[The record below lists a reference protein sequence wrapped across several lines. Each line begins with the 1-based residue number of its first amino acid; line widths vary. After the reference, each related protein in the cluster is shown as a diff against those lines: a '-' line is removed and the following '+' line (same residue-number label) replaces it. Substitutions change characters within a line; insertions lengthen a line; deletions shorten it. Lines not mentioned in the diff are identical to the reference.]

1 MKKILVTGANGQ
13 LGAELQQLAGL
24 YPQFHFRFTDRR
36 ELPIDQQSAI
46 DQYLQA
52 FRPDYCINCAAYT
65 AVDKAE
71 ADADSAMLI
80 NGTAVGWLAEA
91 CKREGCRLIH
101 ISTDYVFDGTAN
113 QPMKET
119 DPVHPLGVY
128 GRSKLMGEELALS
141 AAPDNIVIRTSWVY
155 SSYGNNFVKT
165 MIRLMRERKELKV
178 VADQIG
184 SPTFAAD
191 LARAL
196 LEIITV
202 IEKGG
207 GGNSFGGIYHYS
219 NEGVISWYDFAIAI
233 REGIGNNCVV
243 HPIPTS
249 DYPTAA
255 VRPGYSVL
263 DKHKITTT
271 FGLSLIPWRDS
282 LQACLL
288 QIQQYWSA

>member
-24 YPQFHFRFTDRR
+24 YPQFHFRFTDRS

-71 ADADSAMLI
+71 SDADSVMLI

-101 ISTDYVFDGTAN
+101 ISTDYVFDGTGT

-128 GRSKLMGEELALS
+128 GRSKLMGEELALR

-155 SSYGNNFVKT
+155 SSFGNNFVKT

-178 VADQIG
+178 VADQVG

-191 LARAL
+191 LAKAL

-202 IEKGG
+202 IEKAGDR
-207 GGNSFGGIYHYS
+207 NSFGGIYHYS
-219 NEGVISWYDFAIAI
+219 NEGIISWYDFAIAI
-233 REGIGNNCVV
+233 REGIGSNCVV